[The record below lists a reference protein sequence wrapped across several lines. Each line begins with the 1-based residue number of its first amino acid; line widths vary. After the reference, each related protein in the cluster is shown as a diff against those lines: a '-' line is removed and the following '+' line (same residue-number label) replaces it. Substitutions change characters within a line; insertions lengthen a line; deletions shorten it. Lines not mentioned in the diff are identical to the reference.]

1 MNSDAKNQRT
11 DLKSGGVSAGRLISK
26 MSDLLGY
33 VSALAVLVMMI
44 LIVQH
49 VVMRYVFDRP
59 DIFTDIISAYLQVG
73 IVFLGSAYTL
83 KAGSHIR
90 ISMVPDR
97 LPAGARRLV
106 ETITNI
112 LGCVFLGFFAWEG
125 WVLVW
130 TSLTTYQRDF
140 TLLQTPIYLPQIV
153 IPIGLT
159 AFFLQFVVHTC
170 QAFNR
175 TVRSQESIDDG
186 DE

>member
-1 MNSDAKNQRT
+1 MNSDSNPQN
-11 DLKSGGVSAGRLISK
+11 SGLQSAGAYAGRIISLVSDVLGHVSA
-26 MSDLLGY
+26 
-33 VSALAVLVMMI
+33 VAVLAMMI

-59 DIFTDIISAYLQVG
+59 DIFTDIMSAYLQVA

-83 KAGSHIR
+83 KAGGHIR
-90 ISMVPDR
+90 ISMVPDK

-106 ETITNI
+106 ETLTNI
-112 LGCVFLGFFAWEG
+112 LGCVFLGVFAWEG

-130 TSLTTYQRDF
+130 TSFTTDQRDF

-153 IPIGLT
+153 IPLGLT

-170 QAFNR
+170 Q
-175 TVRSQESIDDG
+175 SIIRGTISKDLTKSG